1 MVSMAIFEW
10 VKEIEKIYEDL
21 IEKAKKE
28 SLSEIQI
35 FRDEQEKVL
44 DKTLQKKQNMINL
57 ALKSVNEEVDTEIGF
72 FKTNLEKTLKEIES
86 NYEQN
91 KIILIRDIIHK
102 LGLDFDA

>member
-1 MVSMAIFEW
+1 MESMAIFDW

-44 DKTLQKKQNMINL
+44 DKTLQKKQNIVNL
-57 ALKSVNEEVDTEIGF
+57 SLKSVNEEVDTDIGF

-91 KIILIRDIIHK
+91 KIMLIKDIIHK

>member
-1 MVSMAIFEW
+1 MAIFDW

-44 DKTLQKKQNMINL
+44 DKTLQKKQNIVNL
-57 ALKSVNEEVDTEIGF
+57 SLKSVNEEVDTDIGF

-91 KIILIRDIIHK
+91 KIMLIKDIIHK